1 MDMRY
6 TVGTNE
12 YKRMTTDELRDAFL
26 VDLFEDGKLNL
37 LYCEVERSIV
47 GAAVP
52 TIGKPLV
59 LEAGKELAADFF
71 CQRREVGVLNI
82 GGSGTVTVDGT
93 EYSMDNLDGLYIG
106 RGSKNIT
113 FTSADA
119 DSPARFHLLSYPA
132 HTEYPTTQAKKADAN
147 AIDLGTLED
156 SNKRTI
162 YQYIH
167 ENGIKS
173 CQLVMGFTVM
183 EPGSVWNTMPCHTHE
198 RRTEVYMY
206 FGLDQ
211 ASRVFHFMGP
221 AGETRHIAV
230 ADGQAVISPM
240 WSIHSGCGTKAYT
253 FCWGMG
259 GENQRFDDMDHV
271 AIQDIGSVKRS
282 MKSMKDGN
290 R

>member
-1 MDMRY
+1 MDVRY
-6 TVGTNE
+6 TVGKNE
-12 YKRMTTDELRDAFL
+12 YKRMTTDELREAFL
-26 VDLFEDGKLNL
+26 VDLFEAGTVNL

-52 TIGKPLV
+52 TVGSLM
-59 LEAGKELAADFF
+59 LEAGAELAADYF

-82 GGSGTVTVDGT
+82 GGNGTITVDGT
-93 EYSMDNLDGLYIG
+93 EYQMENLDGLYIG
-106 RGSKNIT
+106 RGSNKVV
-113 FTSADA
+113 FDSA
-119 DSPARFHLLSYPA
+119 SSEEPARFHIVSYPA
-132 HTEYPTTQAKKADAN
+132 QAEYPTTQAKKADAN
-147 AIDLGTLED
+147 AIELGTVED

-173 CQLVMGFTVM
+173 CQLVMGFTAL

-206 FGLDQ
+206 FGLGE
-211 ASRVFHFMGP
+211 SSKVFHMMGP
-221 AGETRHIAV
+221 GDETRHIAV

-253 FCWGMG
+253 FCWAMG
-259 GENQRFDDMDHV
+259 GENQRFDDMDHIPV
-271 AIQDIGSVKRS
+271 ADLK
-282 MKSMKDGN
+282 
-290 R
+290 

>member
-1 MDMRY
+1 MDVRY
-6 TVGTNE
+6 TVGKNE
-12 YKRMTTDELRDAFL
+12 YKRMTTEELREAFL

-52 TIGKPLV
+52 TTGSLT
-59 LEAGKELAADFF
+59 LEAGKELAADYF

-82 GGSGTVTVDGT
+82 GGVGTVTVDGT
-93 EYSMDNLDGLYIG
+93 EYAMENLDGLYIG
-106 RGSKNIT
+106 RGSKEIS
-113 FTSADA
+113 FSSADA
-119 DSPARFHLLSYPA
+119 SAPARFYLISYPA

-147 AIDLGTLED
+147 ALNLGSVED
-156 SNKRTI
+156 ANKRTI

-173 CQLVMGFTVM
+173 CQLVMGFTAL

-206 FGLDQ
+206 FNLDE
-211 ASRVFHFMGP
+211 ASRVFHMMGP
-221 AGETRHIAV
+221 GGETRHIV
-230 ADGQAVISPM
+230 LSNEQAVISPM

-259 GENQRFDDMDHV
+259 GENQRFDDMDHI
-271 AIQDIGSVKRS
+271 AIEDIK
-282 MKSMKDGN
+282 
-290 R
+290 